1 MNMVHMVQVLLCLG
15 EVLPFSG
22 LISDQVAFSRKISLS
37 FFVFCFCFVVFLLKE
52 ELSLYQAN
60 GKKIANNSPL
70 DQIPW
75 AEFQDNQ

>member
-37 FFVFCFCFVVFLLKE
+37 FVVFLLKE